1 MKHILYIYIFSSA
14 LLKSQTEE
22 IVADS
27 SALTNSD
34 SLSIVSS
41 DTSSQSLDIDISSN
55 IATSNPD
62 ENIVLGPLT
71 LDAGYKG
78 FLWGSP
84 FTSNISTSLNFINAD
99 SLSHEKLY
107 RGMLGE
113 DSVAIVYSFADS
125 GFWKVEID
133 FILDQN
139 NFESQIENFRRIE
152 KNLSSIYGPPKNINQ
167 KESGVSSSYSNI
179 LNQKFSS
186 ATYRSSWDIT
196 PAIVELYLN
205 SLVLNPITDLPVF
218 SGDFSFLKLVYFNPD
233 FMHSSTPLPDQK
245 PLPSIFDIY

>member
-1 MKHILYIYIFSSA
+1 MKYIFYIYILSSA

-84 FTSNISTSLNFINAD
+84 FTSNISTSHRL
-99 SLSHEKLY
+99 
-107 RGMLGE
+107 
-113 DSVAIVYSFADS
+113 
-125 GFWKVEID
+125 W
-133 FILDQN
+133 
-139 NFESQIENFRRIE
+139 
-152 KNLSSIYGPPKNINQ
+152 
-167 KESGVSSSYSNI
+167 
-179 LNQKFSS
+179 
-186 ATYRSSWDIT
+186 T
-196 PAIVELYLN
+196 
-205 SLVLNPITDLPVF
+205 
-218 SGDFSFLKLVYFNPD
+218 
-233 FMHSSTPLPDQK
+233 
-245 PLPSIFDIY
+245 

>member
-1 MKHILYIYIFSSA
+1 MKHIFYIYILSSA

-22 IVADS
+22 IAVDS

-34 SLSIVSS
+34 SLSIISS
-41 DTSSQSLDIDISSN
+41 DTSSKSLDIEVSSN

-62 ENIVLGPLT
+62 ENVVLGPLT

-78 FLWGSP
+78 FLWGSQ

-133 FILDQN
+133 FILVQD

-152 KNLSSIYGPPKNINQ
+152 KNLSSI
-167 KESGVSSSYSNI
+167 
-179 LNQKFSS
+179 
-186 ATYRSSWDIT
+186 
-196 PAIVELYLN
+196 
-205 SLVLNPITDLPVF
+205 
-218 SGDFSFLKLVYFNPD
+218 FSFKFLFL
-233 FMHSSTPLPDQK
+233 Q
-245 PLPSIFDIY
+245 

>member
-1 MKHILYIYIFSSA
+1 MKHIFYIYILSSA

-22 IVADS
+22 IVVDS

-34 SLSIVSS
+34 SLSIISS
-41 DTSSQSLDIDISSN
+41 DTSSQSLDIDVSSN
-55 IATSNPD
+55 NATNNPD

-152 KNLSSIYGPPKNINQ
+152 KNLSYLWAPKKYKSKRIRCFIFLF
-167 KESGVSSSYSNI
+167 KHIKSKI
-179 LNQKFSS
+179 LLC
-186 ATYRSSWDIT
+186 DI
-196 PAIVELYLN
+196 
-205 SLVLNPITDLPVF
+205 
-218 SGDFSFLKLVYFNPD
+218 
-233 FMHSSTPLPDQK
+233 
-245 PLPSIFDIY
+245 